1 MSNLV
6 FEKTVNGI
14 NNTEEGIINKLR
26 SDGLVDR
33 QGNLKLDVIEGLKA
47 IGEPDAD
54 DLRTAGAD
62 SVEQVIGTDTRT
74 EVADK
79 SVAPYKSIVLLIMK
93 YGNDL
98 YRGTGFLIKDNV
110 VLTAAHNL
118 YSLDLEKPADEV
130 YIIGEPRDTAHIKTY
145 TGLKVSVDY
154 VSGGS
159 QGGQHDWGLIKLNDA
174 MTDLGTI
181 NVSRAA
187 SVSASVLDD
196 VLIAGYPGVA
206 QGRSTIDMWEADGS
220 AQYYHAS
227 EVMDYTISTSGGNSG
242 SPVMVYYGAC
252 RVAIGIHVLGSVNAN
267 YAKAIDDE
275 VIAAINEFR

>member
-6 FEKTVNGI
+6 FEKMVNGI

-26 SDGLVDR
+26 SDRLVDR
-33 QGNLKLDVIEGLKA
+33 HGNLKLDVIESIKA
-47 IGEPDAD
+47 IGEIDAD
-54 DLRTAGAD
+54 ELRTVRAD

-98 YRGTGFLIKDNV
+98 YRGTGFLIKDNM

-130 YIIGEPRDTAHIKTY
+130 YIIGAPRDTAHIKTY

-159 QGGQHDWGLIKLNDA
+159 QGGQHDWGLIKMNDA

-187 SVSASVLDD
+187 DVPASVLDD
-196 VLIAGYPGVA
+196 VLIAGYPGMA
-206 QGRSTIDMWEADGS
+206 QGKSTTDMWEADGS

-227 EVMDYTISTSGGNSG
+227 EVMEYIISTSGGNSG

-275 VIAAINEFR
+275 VITAINEFR